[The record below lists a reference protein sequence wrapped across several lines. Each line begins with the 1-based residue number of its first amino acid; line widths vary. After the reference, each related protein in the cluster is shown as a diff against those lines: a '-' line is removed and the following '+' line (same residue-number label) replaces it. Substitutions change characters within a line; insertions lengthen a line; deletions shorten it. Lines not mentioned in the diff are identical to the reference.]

1 MFPVYILYEYITF
14 SGNINLIMIFYRFFA
29 DFYLKKICQAV
40 LIYNKDK
47 NKKQRKNCMKTL
59 KDAGIGEVVTIR
71 RINGVGALPRRMMDL
86 GLLKG
91 ADVFIRKTAPFGEA
105 RKAVRH
111 QSSINDPAFPPELS
125 GADFEVSFECPVEVC
140 QIAESVRPGNFRHR
154 AVTVQQFHLDPV
166 EPDLYYQFLQV
177 ASGLDG
183 HDVAHAAF
191 AQTQFRT
198 ENGT

>member
-29 DFYLKKICQAV
+29 DFYLKKNCWAV

-47 NKKQRKNCMKTL
+47 NKKQGKNCMKTL

-91 ADVFIRKTAPFGEA
+91 AAVVTAVVPIPEV
-105 RKAVRH
+105 VRH